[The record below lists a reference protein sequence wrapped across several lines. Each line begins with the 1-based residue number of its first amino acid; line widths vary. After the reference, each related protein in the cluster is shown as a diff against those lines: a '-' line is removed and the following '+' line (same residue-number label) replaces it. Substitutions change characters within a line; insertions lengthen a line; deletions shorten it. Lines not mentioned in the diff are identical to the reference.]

1 MASPPAPA
9 HPTRRPAADEIA
21 GLLEPIAQHQIPG
34 AVGARIANWRATDRG
49 LSTETF
55 LFDLELDAAG
65 GAPTR
70 LKRLVF
76 RRPPAVSL
84 YPDYDLLRQ
93 VLVMRRLRDTP
104 ITVPAVCWLDRDDR
118 QLGSPYYVMEQLPT
132 VGSPGDFPSYHVQ
145 GLYYEATPEQRATMW
160 WGCVQAIADIHALDW
175 KSLRLDR
182 LMMPERGA
190 RPLEQVVNYYCDVLR
205 WASAGRPRPELSAA
219 AEWLRDNVYEPE
231 RLALCWG
238 DSRLSNILY
247 GPQFEVAAVLDW
259 EIAYIGD
266 HEADLAWLLFVD
278 WACTEYEGT
287 PRLDGTPGREQTI
300 ERYERLTGL
309 PVRNLV
315 YNEVLA
321 AVALACPVLRLE
333 AKFRN
338 DGLVTGDFD
347 LVGFCVERIRQLL
360 G

>member
-1 MASPPAPA
+1 M
-9 HPTRRPAADEIA
+9 RRPAADEIA
-21 GLLEPIAQHQIPG
+21 ALLEPIVRQKIPG
-34 AVGARIANWRATDRG
+34 SADARITNWRATDHG

-55 LFDLELDAAG
+55 LFDLQSDSAG
-65 GAPTR
+65 GPTT
-70 LKRLVF
+70 LKELVF

-93 VLVMRRLRDTP
+93 VLVMKRLRNTP
-104 ITVPAVCWLDRDDR
+104 ITVPTVCWLDRGGR

-132 VGSPGDFPSYHVQ
+132 IGSPGDFPSYHSQ
-145 GLYYEATPEQRATMW
+145 GLYYDATPEQRADMW
-160 WGCVQAIADIHALDW
+160 WGCVSAIADIHALDW
-175 KSLRLDR
+175 RSLHLEKL
-182 LMMPERGA
+182 LMPGRGA
-190 RPLEQVVNYYCDVLR
+190 RPLEQVVNYYCELLP
-205 WASAGRPRPELSAA
+205 WASSGPPRPELSAA
-219 AEWLRDNVYEPE
+219 ATWLRDNVYEPE
-231 RLALCWG
+231 HLALCWG

-266 HEADLAWLLFVD
+266 HEADLAWLLFLD
-278 WACTEYEGT
+278 WACSEYEGV
-287 PRLDGTPGREQTI
+287 PRLEGTPGREETI
-300 ERYERLTGL
+300 ERYGRLSGL
-309 PVRNLV
+309 EVRNLR

-333 AKFRN
+333 TKLRA
-338 DGLVTGDFD
+338 DGLLTGDSD